1 MAEHFPLGELVV
13 SDEAAEVLYDS
24 GQKPTDFLLRHMDGD
39 CGYAKQPI
47 VDGRRVSIYKTL
59 TGKMVAI
66 VTEADQ
72 RKTLVILPDDDL
84 LRTE

>member
-59 TGKMVAI
+59 TGRMVAI

-72 RKTLVILPDDDL
+72 RKTSVVLPDEEL
-84 LRTE
+84 LRAE